1 MSIPIFEVQID
12 QNANLVTPSQEQDII
27 KALTAPGNPF
37 TDVVVMSHG
46 WNNDIDEA
54 RTLYRDFFRSLE
66 QVFPA
71 AAETT
76 LAAGIL
82 WPSKKFAE
90 ADLIPGGA
98 ASAGDP
104 VADRVLLDRLQEMKH
119 LFGDSQ
125 ADEKLEQMKALVAG
139 LSADPNQQNQFVSLI
154 GAILDQHTD
163 PTQRSDDEGKTTIS
177 DRAQNNGGAKLLKSF
192 SLPITPKATP
202 GAGGAASVGG
212 LVGGFAGNPVL
223 RQGGAGTGAGAGA
236 RAGTAAGLADFFSG
250 IKAGALR
257 LLNLATYN
265 VMKDRAGKI
274 GRDAANPLL
283 ERVQAA
289 VSKTLKFHLVGHSFG
304 GRLVTAAVDG
314 PNALRVQTLLLLQAA
329 YSHNGLALNFEANKN
344 GFFHA
349 VFDNHKVTGPIL
361 ITHSKNDSAV
371 GLAYPLASRL
381 NGDDAAG
388 IGDAGDRFG
397 GMGANGAQHVD
408 KAEIPLLA
416 VGGKYDFTTPGKR
429 VFNLNGD
436 AIIQS
441 HGDVARPE
449 TAAVLAAAMT
459 L

>member
-12 QNANLVTPSQEQDII
+12 KDANLVTPSQERDII
-27 KALTAPGNPF
+27 QALTAAGNTF
-37 TDVVVMSHG
+37 TDVIVMSHG

-71 AAETT
+71 AAGTT
-76 LAAGIL
+76 LAAGIF

-98 ASAGDP
+98 ASADDP

-119 LFGDSQ
+119 LFGESQ

-139 LSADPNQQNQFVSLI
+139 LSADPNQQNQFVSTI

-163 PTQRSDDEGKTTIS
+163 PAQRSEDEGKATIG
-177 DRAQNNGGAKLLKSF
+177 DRAQNNGGARLLKSF
-192 SLPITPKATP
+192 SLPITPKAKP
-202 GAGGAASVGG
+202 GAGGAAGVGG
-212 LVGGFAGNPVL
+212 PAGGFAGNPAL
-223 RQGGAGTGAGAGA
+223 HPGGAGA
-236 RAGTAAGLADFFSG
+236 AAGLGDFFSG
-250 IKAGALR
+250 IKAGAIR
-257 LLNLATYN
+257 LLNLATYS

-274 GRDAANPLL
+274 GRDAVNPLL
-283 ERVQAA
+283 ERIQGA
-289 VSKTLKFHLVGHSFG
+289 VPQTLKFHMVGHSFG
-304 GRLVTAAVDG
+304 GRLVTAALDG

-349 VFDNHKVTGPIL
+349 VLDNQKVTGPIL
-361 ITHSKNDSAV
+361 ITHSKNDRAV

-388 IGDAGDRFG
+388 MGDANDRFG

-408 KAEIPLLA
+408 KAEIALLP
-416 VGGKYDFTTPGKR
+416 VGGKYDFTTSGQR

-441 HGDVARPE
+441 HGDIGRPE
-449 TAAVLAAAMT
+449 TAAVLAAAMNPVVQAAT
-459 L
+459 G

>member
-12 QNANLVTPSQEQDII
+12 KNANLVIPSQQQDIVN
-27 KALTAPGNPF
+27 ALTAPGNTF

-54 RTLYRDFFRSLE
+54 RTLYRNFFGALE
-66 QVFPA
+66 QVSPA
-71 AAETT
+71 AAGKT
-76 LAAGIL
+76 LAVGIL
-82 WPSKKFAE
+82 WPSKKFVE

-98 ASAGDP
+98 ASADNDP
-104 VADRVLLDRLQEMKH
+104 VADAVLLQRLEEMKH
-119 LFGDSQ
+119 LFGDSE

-139 LSADPNQQNQFVSLI
+139 LSKDANKQNQFVSLM

-163 PTQRSDDEGKTTIS
+163 PTQRSEDEGKATIS
-177 DRAQNNGGAKLLKSF
+177 GCAQNNGGAKVLQSF
-192 SLPITPKATP
+192 GLPITQKVTP
-202 GAGGAASVGG
+202 GGGGAASVGG
-212 LVGGFAGNPVL
+212 FAGNPAL
-223 RQGGAGTGAGAGA
+223 HPGGAGA
-236 RAGTAAGLADFFSG
+236 AAGLGDFFSG

-257 LLNLATYN
+257 LLNFATYN

-274 GRDAANPLL
+274 GRDAVNPLL
-283 ERVQAA
+283 QGIQAA
-289 VSKTLKFHLVGHSFG
+289 VPQTLKFHLVGHSFG
-304 GRLVTAAVDG
+304 GRLVTATVDG

-329 YSHNGLALNFEANKN
+329 YSHNGLALTFNPKEPTKS

-361 ITHSKNDSAV
+361 ITHSKNDRAV

-381 NGDDAAG
+381 NQDDAAEFG
-388 IGDAGDRFG
+388 GADDLFG

-408 KAEIPLLA
+408 KTDTPLLP
-416 VGGKYDFTTPGKR
+416 VGGNYDFTTSGKR

-436 AIIQS
+436 EIIQS

-449 TAAVLAAAMT
+449 TAAVLAAAMK

>member
-12 QNANLVTPSQEQDII
+12 KDANLVTPSQEQDII
-27 KALTAPGNPF
+27 KALTVPGNTF
-37 TDVVVMSHG
+37 TDIVVISHG
-46 WNNDIDEA
+46 WNNDIDDA
-54 RTLYRDFFRSLE
+54 RTLYRNFFQSLE

-71 AAETT
+71 AAGKT
-76 LAAGIL
+76 LAVGIF
-82 WPSKKFAE
+82 WPSKKFAD

-98 ASAGDP
+98 ASADSDP
-104 VADRVLLDRLQEMKH
+104 VADGVLLDRLQEMKH
-119 LFGDSQ
+119 VFGDSE

-139 LSADPNQQNQFVSLI
+139 LSADPNKQNQFVSLM

-163 PTQRSDDEGKTTIS
+163 PAQRSDDEGKVTIS

-192 SLPITPKATP
+192 SLPITQKVKP
-202 GAGGAASVGG
+202 GGGGASAM
-212 LVGGFAGNPVL
+212 GFAGNPAL
-223 RQGGAGTGAGAGA
+223 RQAGGGA
-236 RAGTAAGLADFFSG
+236 AAGLGDFFSG

-265 VMKDRAGKI
+265 VMKDRAGKV
-274 GRDAANPLL
+274 GRDAVNPLL
-283 ERVQAA
+283 QRIQAA
-289 VSKTLKFHLVGHSFG
+289 VPKTLKMHLVGHSFG

-329 YSHNGLALNFEANKN
+329 YSHNGLALNFEANQS

-349 VFDNHKVTGPIL
+349 VFDSHKVTGPIL

-381 NGDDAAG
+381 NGADAAG
-388 IGDAGDRFG
+388 IGDANDRFG

-408 KAEIPLLA
+408 KAEIVLLP

-436 AIIQS
+436 AIIQN

>member
-12 QNANLVTPSQEQDII
+12 QNANLVTPSQEADII
-27 KALTAPGNPF
+27 KALGASGNTF
-37 TDVVVMSHG
+37 TDAVVMSHG

-71 AAETT
+71 AAGTT
-76 LAAGIL
+76 LAAGIF

-98 ASAGDP
+98 ASADDP

-125 ADEKLEQMKALVAG
+125 ADEGLERMKALVAG
-139 LSADPNQQNQFVSLI
+139 LGADPNKQNQFVSLM
-154 GAILDQHTD
+154 GAILDRHTD
-163 PTQRSDDEGKTTIS
+163 PMQRSEDEGKATIS
-177 DRAQNNGGAKLLKSF
+177 DRAQNNGGAKVLKSF
-192 SLPITPKATP
+192 SLPITQKAKP
-202 GAGGAASVGG
+202 GSGGAASVGG
-212 LVGGFAGNPVL
+212 LAGGFAGNPAL
-223 RQGGAGTGAGAGA
+223 HPGGAGA
-236 RAGTAAGLADFFSG
+236 AAGLGDFFSG

-257 LLNLATYN
+257 LLNLATYS

-274 GRDAANPLL
+274 GRDAVNPLL
-283 ERVQAA
+283 ARIQAA
-289 VSKTLKFHLVGHSFG
+289 VPQTLKFHLVGHSFG
-304 GRLVTAAVDG
+304 GRLVTAALDG

-349 VFDNHKVTGPIL
+349 VLDNHKVTGPIL
-361 ITHSKNDSAV
+361 ITHSKNDRAV

-388 IGDAGDRFG
+388 IGDANDRFG

-408 KAEIPLLA
+408 KAEIPLLP

>member
-1 MSIPIFEVQID
+1 MSIPIFEVQINQD
-12 QNANLVTPSQEQDII
+12 ANLVTPSQEQDIVQ
-27 KALTAPGNPF
+27 ALTAAGNTF
-37 TDVVVMSHG
+37 TDVVVISHG

-71 AAETT
+71 AAGKT
-76 LAAGIL
+76 LAVGIF
-82 WPSKKFAE
+82 WPSKRFDE

-98 ASAGDP
+98 ASADDP

-139 LSADPNQQNQFVSLI
+139 LGTDPNKQNQFVTLV
-154 GAILDQHTD
+154 GAMLDQHSD
-163 PTQRSDDEGKTTIS
+163 PTQRSEDEGKATIS
-177 DRAQNNGGAKLLKSF
+177 DRAQNNGGAKVLKSF
-192 SLPITPKATP
+192 SLPITPKAKP
-202 GAGGAASVGG
+202 GGGGAAGM
-212 LVGGFAGNPVL
+212 GGFAGNPAL
-223 RQGGAGTGAGAGA
+223 HQGGS
-236 RAGTAAGLADFFSG
+236 AAGLGDFFSG

-257 LLNLATYN
+257 LLNLTTYG

-274 GRDAANPLL
+274 GRDAVNPLL
-283 ERVQAA
+283 RRIQD
-289 VSKTLKFHLVGHSFG
+289 KTPQTLKFHLVGHSFG
-304 GRLVTAAVDG
+304 GRLVTAALDG

-349 VFDNHKVTGPIL
+349 VFDNRKVIGPIL
-361 ITHSKNDSAV
+361 ITHSKNDRAV

-388 IGDAGDRFG
+388 MGDNTDRFG
-397 GMGANGAQHVD
+397 GMGSNGAQNVD
-408 KAEIPLLA
+408 KAEIVLLP
-416 VGGKYDFTTPGKR
+416 VGGKYDFTTSGKR

-441 HGDVARPE
+441 HGDIARPE